1 MKEDINLNNKE
12 ESNEKYI
19 HIKQNKTE
27 TKINDILS
35 QYKKGIESIFE
46 DSKFDESEG
55 NYFLL
60 IFKCPNSFSLKYH
73 DLNNETLNQSLQLKA
88 FSDSENI
95 LDLSPQD
102 NFTEEHLNVNSKG
115 KNNKY
120 TIMLYKIFEKFFGM
134 NIYLLDILILHYF
147 EKKINKIFEYEDFI
161 LLFCSIIKYY
171 TDLDISLELSNSSN
185 YLMIYIFGNDD
196 TYTKICGMLNY
207 NLQLNPIAINYEENE
222 TNKEKKE
229 SRSENNLKNIELID
243 YDEQEPLLNSFNK
256 KIEDENLQFEDYDL
270 NNPIFWPPYIP
281 YKPEKDSQFRNYEL
295 NDDFHYSKNNEI
307 YNETDKRYISK
318 FRNIDKLRFIQRILN
333 QIIKFSEL
341 KKIEIFEMMLFK
353 RNNKSYNKKLKE
365 LSIQNTLNPFDHKK
379 SARFINTIRN
389 YYGETVSYY
398 FLWVDHFSRMLLFP
412 SILGTFIFISYF
424 FWNKIPIVTIF
435 SNSIKMDYYE
445 FLLILNS
452 ALLTIW
458 LTLFIKSWLQ
468 KEKLYNYIWGINLKE
483 KEIKINE
490 EFVPNSKEKLIF
502 GYYVPIEKEPF
513 HTLKKYVS
521 YCFLLGMILLVLFFI
536 YSLFRLK
543 ARLINGNVWH
553 DYRITFYI
561 ACLNGLQIK
570 VMNFIYYYISKFLND
585 WENHFS
591 MQEKNNSFAMK
602 LILFDFMNS
611 YSSLFYIAFIKPYN
625 EGCVN
630 NDCPKELETQLY
642 SIFLVYISIF
652 FGEILYLYILY
663 YYQKRKM
670 RSFINEENIQIQSLE
685 HQIMLQPT
693 DNLNVEYSDI
703 INQFGFACLFS
714 IAAPLTPLIIFLL
727 SLVYR
732 VTNYYKFIHL
742 KRVEI
747 LDEAKGISFYNKII
761 QMFLFIGVMVNVAIF
776 MFSNP
781 NPTMPFSTMETI
793 KSKFL
798 SIFIIENSVILIY
811 YYVDWNILPNWF
823 KYKDII
829 KELYLNKYL
838 YKDKKRK

>member
-229 SRSENNLKNIELID
+229 SSSENNLKNIELID

-256 KIEDENLQFEDYDL
+256 KIEEENLQFEDYDL

-365 LSIQNTLNPFDHKK
+365 LSVQNTLNPFDDKK
-379 SARFINTIRN
+379 CARFINTIRN

>member
-229 SRSENNLKNIELID
+229 SSSENNLKNIELID

-256 KIEDENLQFEDYDL
+256 KIEEENLQFEDYDL

-365 LSIQNTLNPFDHKK
+365 LSIQNTLNPFDYKK

-490 EFVPNSKEKLIF
+490 EFIPNSKEKLIF

>member
-229 SRSENNLKNIELID
+229 SSSENNLKNIELID

-256 KIEDENLQFEDYDL
+256 KIEEENLQFEDYDL

-490 EFVPNSKEKLIF
+490 EFIPNSKEKLIF